1 VGAGA
6 GRGARGRLGVA
17 LGTVPR
23 VPDHAEPPVIYDHV
37 IWIVME
43 NHSYDQIIGSSDAP
57 YLNKLAGEFGLA
69 TNFYVEGHPS
79 LPNYIAMTS
88 GSTQGIGDDNPPADH
103 PLDVPS
109 IFSLLPGGASRSLE
123 ESMPANCQQTDSGE
137 YAVRHNPQAYYTN
150 LGPDCAAY
158 NVPLADPPNLT
169 ARFTFITPNLIHD
182 MHDGTVADGDT
193 WLSTF
198 MPKVLASAEYTA
210 GRAAV
215 FITWDEDD
223 DLSGNHVA
231 TLVIA
236 PSVAPGTRVAQR
248 LDHYAML
255 LATQEM
261 LNLTPLLGDAATA
274 NDLRA
279 AFNV

>member
-1 VGAGA
+1 MS
-6 GRGARGRLGVA
+6 
-17 LGTVPR
+17 VP
-23 VPDHAEPPVIYDHV
+23 PSQYDHV

-43 NHSYDQIIGSSDAP
+43 NHSLDQIIGSPDAP
-57 YLNKLAGEFGLA
+57 YLNQLAHDHGLA
-69 TNFYVEGHPS
+69 ANFYAESHPS

-88 GSTQGIGDDNPPADH
+88 GSTHGIADDDDPSSH

-109 IFSLLPGGASRSLE
+109 LFSLLPGGGSRSLL
-123 ESMPANCQQTDSGE
+123 ESMPGNCARSDAGD
-137 YAVRHNPQAYYTN
+137 YAVRHNPQAYYVN
-150 LGPDCAAY
+150 LGGECDQY
-158 NVPLADPPNLT
+158 NVPLADPPDLS

-182 MHDGTVADGDT
+182 MHNGTVADGDT

-198 MPKVLASAEYTA
+198 VPKLLASAEYAA

-223 DLSGNHVA
+223 LLSANQIP

-236 PSVAPGTRVAQR
+236 PSVPAGTRVTAR

-255 LATQEM
+255 RATQEM
-261 LNLTPLLGDAATA
+261 LGVTPLLGSAATA
-274 NDLRA
+274 ADMRTP
-279 AFNV
+279 FNL